1 MATWWRRFLGQA
13 AETGVAVEPKR
24 RGPVPAAV
32 SIQVVEP
39 ATANNGGVPRYP
51 PVDTGIRV
59 VMPDEVLASQRDLV
73 NLLQRNLGV
82 PAAEFETKYMAPIR
96 RAAAIVNLLPA
107 TREQHHASAGGLFRF
122 CLTMAVKAAQ
132 SAEGRIFAANE
143 AIERRRTTE
152 SAWRHAA
159 FLTGLSCELFRPLTM
174 MVVLNER
181 GDQWSPFLGSLT
193 EWARETGSERV
204 FVRWHKPEDVTT
216 AANTLATWAVNAIA
230 GNELLAALND
240 VKPAIVQTIFGVCS
254 GAITPAHNSTMAAL
268 VVDVRRRVIERD
280 QDIAPTTYGK
290 LTTGVH
296 LEPYFI
302 DAMRSLVAKGV
313 WQINTRGARLHYGKD
328 GMFLAWRSA
337 AQEIIGQLQ
346 QAGVNGIP
354 SNRDTLAEML
364 GSAGIIQI
372 APDGSWIHMA
382 RGVNGGATFA
392 AVRIAAPQS
401 ITGTL
406 DVQPVDEHL
415 RAAGTAKPAPVA
427 QEEAEVRPPRAVA
440 AAKPKPPEIPVVK
453 AAAVAAAG
461 PAAAQAGTTEAVPS
475 NVPDQAAA
483 NLPPVEPPEVPAQPR
498 TSRAAARAAAPKG
511 AIAPVPDADTEA
523 PALNPSVVVELG
535 AAVSREV
542 VAWRERWN
550 KGVGESEFLRTPQG
564 IGIAYSVLQRSAV
577 QIPTLVEALQ
587 SGGNLQPQELSGRT
601 RYVHELA
608 FPKGPELGIVL
619 LNSFASKAGFTL

>member
-1 MATWWRRFLGQA
+1 MAAWWRGFFERS
-13 AETGVAVEPKR
+13 AETSVPVRSER
-24 RGPVPAAV
+24 RAPLPAPV

-39 ATANNGGVPRYP
+39 AAANNGGVPRYP
-51 PVDTGIRV
+51 PIDTGIRV
-59 VMPDEVLASQRDLV
+59 VPPDEVVASQRDLV
-73 NLLQRNLGV
+73 HLLQRNLGV
-82 PAAEFETKYMAPIR
+82 PGHEFETKYLAPIR

-107 TREQHHASAGGLFRF
+107 TRDQHHASAGGLFRF

-132 SAEGRIFAANE
+132 SAEGKIFAANE

-181 GDQWSPFLGSLT
+181 GEQWSPFLVSLT
-193 EWARETGSERV
+193 DWARGTGSGRV
-204 FVRWHKPEDVTT
+204 FVRWHKPENVTT

-240 VKPAIVQTIFGVCS
+240 VKPAIVQTVFGVCS

-268 VVDVRRRVIERD
+268 IVDVRRRVIERD
-280 QDIAPTTYGK
+280 QDIAPTAYGK
-290 LTTGVH
+290 LTTGIH

-302 DAMRSLVAKGV
+302 DAMRSLVLKGA
-313 WQINTRGARLHYGKD
+313 WQINTRGGRIHYGKD

-346 QAGVNGIP
+346 HQGVNGIP

-364 GSAGIIQI
+364 GTAGIIQI

-382 RGVNGGATFA
+382 RGVNGGAPFA
-392 AVRIAAPQS
+392 AVKIAAPQS

-406 DVQPVDEHL
+406 DVQPADEHL
-415 RAAGTAKPAPVA
+415 RVVTTAKGPVT
-427 QEEAEVRPPRAVA
+427 QEEGEVRPPPATAVAKQKAPDVPVVKVVPSPVADPGPVIAASTPAAEAPRVDLPPVDRPEVPPQPRPARA
-440 AAKPKPPEIPVVK
+440 AAKP
-453 AAAVAAAG
+453 
-461 PAAAQAGTTEAVPS
+461 PAT
-475 NVPDQAAA
+475 
-483 NLPPVEPPEVPAQPR
+483 
-498 TSRAAARAAAPKG
+498 KG
-511 AIAPVPDADTEA
+511 AIAPVPDVDTEA
-523 PALNPSVVVELG
+523 PTLNPSIVVELG

-542 VAWRERWN
+542 VGWRERWN
-550 KGVGESEFLRTPQG
+550 KGVGESEFLRTPHG
-564 IGIAYSVLQRSAV
+564 VGIAYSVLQRSAV
-577 QIPTLVEALQ
+577 QIPKLVEALQ
-587 SGGNLQPQELSGRT
+587 TAGHLQPQELSGRT

-608 FPKGPELGIVL
+608 FAKGPELGIVL
-619 LNSFASKAGFTL
+619 LTAFASKAGFTL